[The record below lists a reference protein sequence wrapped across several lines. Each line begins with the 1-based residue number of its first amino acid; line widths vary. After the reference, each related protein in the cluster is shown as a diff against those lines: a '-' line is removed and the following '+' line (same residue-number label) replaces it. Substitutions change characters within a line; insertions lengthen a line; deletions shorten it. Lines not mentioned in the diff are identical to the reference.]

1 MLSKITGVRPLWGLT
16 PFMLFLLVLFL
27 LAGCAAT
34 PERYVAPDY
43 DFQVLVPGS
52 PMHGVHGLA
61 FDRNDNLYGAS
72 LTGYS
77 VYRIDTQTGEVGTL
91 VEPPLGSADDVAVAP
106 DGTIAWTAGAFSA
119 VHALTPDGEIRVLA
133 EGLSGVNSINYSPDG
148 RLFVT
153 QIFGGDALWEIDPQG
168 EAEPRRIAKKLGGLN
183 GFEVTADLQLYGPLF
198 LKGKIVRVDIA
209 SGEVTEIADGFKVPA
224 AVNLDSQ
231 GRLYVVDFHDGS
243 VTRLDLESGGREVI
257 AELEP
262 PLDNLAINSR
272 DEIYV
277 SNPATNTITAIDPDT
292 GATRVVTSGHFS
304 APGGIDIAQIDG
316 RTAVLVADFW
326 GNRTIDAETG
336 QRTMLASP
344 QGVTASASLATH
356 DNVLALA
363 SIWPFGLLYII
374 DRDAQKIIKTA
385 KFKAPYNPVFFSDGS
400 VVVADY
406 EAGTLTRLAPGK
418 SRDKDEFAVG
428 LEGPV
433 GLATDGDEILYV
445 GEYDSGRIWQLDL
458 VSGERRLIAE
468 GLDRPEGLAV
478 TRDGRV
484 LVAETGTGR
493 LVRIKPGASE
503 FDVIAD
509 NLAIGLPGGDDMP
522 APFIPTGVAVD
533 ADDNIYIS
541 ADRANALYKLS
552 RK

>member
-1 MLSKITGVRPLWGLT
+1 MRIRRDRVVDAFNPLKTLILLT
-16 PFMLFLLVLFL
+16 VLT
-27 LAGCAAT
+27 GCASA
-34 PERYVAPDY
+34 PERHVAPDY
-43 DFQVLVPGS
+43 DFEVLVPGS

-61 FDRNDNLYGAS
+61 FDQNNELFGAS
-72 LTGYS
+72 LIGNS
-77 VYRIDTQTGEVGTL
+77 IYRIGTRTGHVSTFIA
-91 VEPPLGSADDVAVAP
+91 PPLGNADDVAFAP

-119 VHALTPDGEIRVLA
+119 VHALTPDGDIKILA
-133 EGLSGVNSINYSPDG
+133 DGLPGVNSINYSPNG

-153 QIFGGDALWEIDPQG
+153 QVFGGDALWEIDSKG
-168 EAEPRRIAKKLGGLN
+168 VAEPRRIAKKLGGLN
-183 GFEVTADLQLYGPLF
+183 GFEVTEDLQLYGPLF

-231 GRLYVVDFHDGS
+231 GRLYVVDFQDGS
-243 VTRLDLESGGREVI
+243 VTRLDLKSGARDII

-292 GATRVVTSGHFS
+292 GATRVITSGHFS

-316 RTAVLVADFW
+316 RTVVFVADFW
-326 GNRTIDAETG
+326 GNRYIDAETG
-336 QRTMLASP
+336 ERTMLKLP

-356 DNVLALA
+356 DDVLALA

-406 EAGTLTRLAPGK
+406 TAGTLTRLAPGK
-418 SRDKDEFAVG
+418 SRDKDVFAVG

-458 VSGERRLIAE
+458 VSGERKMIAE

-478 TRDGRV
+478 IQDGRV
-484 LVAETGTGR
+484 LVAETGAGR
-493 LVRIKPGASE
+493 LLRIKPDTGE
-503 FDVIAD
+503 FDVVAD
-509 NLAIGLPGGDDMP
+509 NLAIGLPGGADMP

-541 ADRANALYKLS
+541 ADRTNALYKLS

>member
-1 MLSKITGVRPLWGLT
+1 LGPDPFYYHFTCRLLGYTGAPRRTGLRLRSARPRFT
-16 PFMLFLLVLFL
+16 DARRARSDP
-27 LAGCAAT
+27 
-34 PERYVAPDY
+34 
-43 DFQVLVPGS
+43 
-52 PMHGVHGLA
+52 
-61 FDRNDNLYGAS
+61 
-72 LTGYS
+72 
-77 VYRIDTQTGEVGTL
+77 QTGEVDTL

-119 VHALTPDGEIRVLA
+119 VHALTPDGEFRVLA
-133 EGLSGVNSINYSPDG
+133 DGLAGINSINYSPDG

-153 QIFGGDALWEIDPQG
+153 QIFGGDALWEIDP
-168 EAEPRRIAKKLGGLN
+168 
-183 GFEVTADLQLYGPLF
+183 LF

-209 SGEVTEIADGFKVPA
+209 SGEVTEIADGFTVPA

-243 VTRLDLESGGREVI
+243 VTRLDLESGDREVI

-292 GATRVVTSGHFS
+292 GATRIVTSGHFS

-316 RTAVLVADFW
+316 RTVVLVADFW

-336 QRTMLASP
+336 QRTMLSSP
-344 QGVTASASLATH
+344 QGVIASASLATQ
-356 DNVLALA
+356 DDVLALA
-363 SIWPFGLLYII
+363 SIWPFGLLYMI

-445 GEYDSGRIWQLDL
+445 GEYDGGRIWQLDL
-458 VSGERRLIAE
+458 VSGERRIVAE

-493 LVRIKPGASE
+493 LLRIKPGATQ